1 MNITDISQVAFC
13 TSPVVVRVDLLTD
26 FPAYVPPEKNTRI
39 RLQLTTFD
47 INDSLA
53 EVNVN
58 VHVLDKARISNDDK
72 YVSFEIQDYLKN
84 DLIRKENL
92 NNVDFPV
99 LLYNNLGL
107 PYVQGMCLFY
117 RFSYYAYAYDETTSV
132 PAINVTDRVAT
143 LGYRWRNE
151 QNPFYGSFIGG
162 ANGFNVA
169 TTPVKNYAE
178 YIPYYAK
185 QQFVFGNNRTSNNFV
200 STTQVIPAKVLC
212 VKEPVLLIYL
222 DRQGLFQ
229 YITTTGK
236 VTINDDIKR
245 QESQKAFRDSSMI
258 NTESTHFKNTS
269 IEEIFQTYT
278 VNTGVMDES
287 MNNALEELLYSPK
300 IYLVRFY
307 GERWTVA
314 QQGIT
319 VDNDIITVDNE
330 TITVDSDT
338 VTLADVGYYST
349 YLQVPVTCIDNDFVK
364 KTNINDKRDIS
375 YFFKFKETAS
385 KIKNQ

>member
-1 MNITDISQVAFC
+1 MTITDISQVAFC
-13 TSPVVVRVDLLTD
+13 NSPVILRIDLLTD

-39 RLQLTTFD
+39 RLQLVTFD
-47 INDSLA
+47 IDDSLA

-58 VHVLDKARISNDDK
+58 TYVLDKARVSNDDK

-84 DLIRKENL
+84 DLIRKDNL

-99 LLYNNLGL
+99 LLYHNTSL

-117 RFSYYAYAYDETTSV
+117 RYSYYAYDETTSV
-132 PAINVTDRVAT
+132 AAIDVTNLVST

-151 QNPFYGSFIGG
+151 QNPFYGSFVGNS
-162 ANGFNVA
+162 NGFNLVQ
-169 TTPVKNYAE
+169 TPVKKYAE

-185 QQFVFGNNRTSNNFV
+185 QAFVFGTDRTSNNFIE
-200 STTQVIPAKVLC
+200 TTQVIPTSVAC
-212 VKEPVLLIYL
+212 VKEPVLLVFL
-222 DRQGLFQ
+222 NRLGLFE
-229 YITTTGK
+229 YVTTTGK
-236 VTINDDIKR
+236 ITINTEAKR
-245 QESQKAFRDSSMI
+245 QENAKSFRDSAMI
-258 NTESTHFKNTS
+258 NTESTHFKNS
-269 IEEIFQTYT
+269 VIEEVFQTYT
-278 VNTGVMDES
+278 VNTGIMDES
-287 MNNALEELLYSPK
+287 MNALLEELLYSTK

-307 GERWTVA
+307 GDRWTVS

-319 VDNDIITVDNE
+319 VDNDIVTVDNE

-349 YLQVPVTCIDNDFVK
+349 YLQVPVTCVDTDFTK

-385 KIKNQ
+385 KVKNQ

>member
-26 FPAYVPPEKNTRI
+26 FPTYVPPEKNTRI

-58 VHVLDKARISNDDK
+58 VHLLDKARISNDDK

-117 RFSYYAYAYDETTSV
+117 RFSYYAYDETTSV

-151 QNPFYGSFIGG
+151 QSPFYGSFIGG

-169 TTPVKNYAE
+169 TIPVKNYAE

-185 QQFVFGNNRTSNNFV
+185 QSFSFGNNRTSNNFV
-200 STTQVIPAKVLC
+200 STSQVVPTSVAC
-212 VKEPVLLIYL
+212 VKEPILLIYL

>member
-26 FPAYVPPEKNTRI
+26 FPDYVPPEINTRV
-39 RLQLTTFD
+39 RLQITTFD
-47 INDSLA
+47 IDDSLA

-58 VHVLDKARISNDDK
+58 IHVLDKARISNDDK

-84 DLIRKENL
+84 DLVRKENL

-99 LLYNNLGL
+99 LLYNNLSL

-117 RFSYYAYAYDETTSV
+117 RYSYYAYDETTSV
-132 PAINVTDRVAT
+132 PAINVTDKVAT

-151 QNPFYGSFIGG
+151 QAPFYGSFVGG
-162 ANGFNVA
+162 ANGFNVETA
-169 TTPVKNYAE
+169 PVKNYAE

-185 QQFVFGNNRTSNNFV
+185 QQFVFGTNRTSNNFV
-200 STTQVIPAKVLC
+200 STTQVVPAKTLC
-212 VKEPVLLIYL
+212 VKEPLLLIYL

-236 VTINDDIKR
+236 VTLNDEVKR

-258 NTESTHFKNTS
+258 NTESTHFKNTG
-269 IEEIFQTYT
+269 IEEVFQTYT

-287 MNNALEELLYSPK
+287 MNNVLEELLYSPK

-307 GERWTVA
+307 GERWTVS

-330 TITVDSDT
+330 NITVDSDT
-338 VTLADVGYYST
+338 VTLADIGYYST
-349 YLQVPVTCIDNDFVK
+349 YLQVPVMCIDTDFVK

-385 KIKNQ
+385 KVKNQ

>member
-1 MNITDISQVAFC
+1 MTITDLSQVAFC
-13 TSPVVVRVDLLTD
+13 NSPVVVRIDLMND
-26 FPAYVPPEKNTRI
+26 FPAYVPPEINTRI
-39 RLQLTTFD
+39 RLQLVTFD
-47 INDSLA
+47 IDDSLA

-58 VHVLDKARISNDDK
+58 TYVMDKARVSSDDK
-72 YVSFEIQDYLKN
+72 YVAFEIQDYLKN
-84 DLIRKENL
+84 DLIRKDNL

-99 LLYNNLGL
+99 LLYHNTSL

-117 RFSYYAYAYDETTSV
+117 RYSYYAYDETTSV
-132 PAINVTDRVAT
+132 PAISVTDKVAT

-151 QNPFYGSFIGG
+151 QNPFYGSFVGG

-169 TTPVKNYAE
+169 TTPVKKYAE
-178 YIPYYAK
+178 YIPYYFK
-185 QQFVFGNNRTSNNFV
+185 QDFVFGTNRTSNNFIV
-200 STTQVIPAKVLC
+200 TTQITPPSVVC
-212 VKEPVLLIYL
+212 VKEPI
-222 DRQGLFQ
+222 LF
-229 YITTTGK
+229 IFLNRDGKFETLTTTGK

-269 IEEIFQTYT
+269 IEEVFQTYT

-287 MNNALEELLYSPK
+287 MNGIIEELLYSPK

-307 GERWTVA
+307 GQRWTVE

-338 VTLADVGYYST
+338 ITLADVGYYST
-349 YLQVPVTCIDNDFVK
+349 YLQVPVTCVDTDFVK

-385 KIKNQ
+385 KVK

>member
-13 TSPVVVRVDLLTD
+13 TSPVVVRVDLITD
-26 FPAYVPPEKNTRI
+26 FPAYVSPEKNTRI
-39 RLQLTTFD
+39 GLQLTTFD

-58 VHVLDKARISNDDK
+58 VHMLDKARISNDDK

-117 RFSYYAYAYDETTSV
+117 RYSYYAYDETTSV

-200 STTQVIPAKVLC
+200 STTQVIPAKVVC
-212 VKEPVLLIYL
+212 VKEPILLIYL

-245 QESQKAFRDSSMI
+245 QESQKAFRDSSMV

-338 VTLADVGYYST
+338 VTLADVGHYST

-385 KIKNQ
+385 KVKNQ

>member
-1 MNITDISQVAFC
+1 MTITDLSQVAFC
-13 TSPVVVRVDLLTD
+13 NSPVVIRIDLITD
-26 FPAYVPPEKNTRI
+26 FPAYVPPTKNTRI
-39 RLQLTTFD
+39 ILQLVTFD
-47 INDSLA
+47 INDA
-53 EVNVN
+53 GIETN
-58 VHVLDKARISNDDK
+58 VHTYLLDKARVSSDDK

-84 DLIRKENL
+84 DLIRKTNL

-99 LLYNNLGL
+99 LLYHNTSL

-117 RFSYYAYAYDETTSV
+117 RYSYYAYDETTSV

-151 QNPFYGSFIGG
+151 QNPFYGSFVGD

-169 TTPVKNYAE
+169 QTSVKKYAE

-185 QQFVFGNNRTSNNFV
+185 QSFVFGAGRTSNNFI
-200 STTQVIPAKVLC
+200 STTQVIPTETVC
-212 VKEPVLLIYL
+212 VKEPLLLIYL

-236 VTINDDIKR
+236 IVINDETKR
-245 QESQKAFRDSSMI
+245 QESKKAHRDSAMI
-258 NTESTHFKNTS
+258 NTESTHSENIS
-269 IEEIFQTYT
+269 IEEVYQTYT
-278 VNTGVMDES
+278 VNTGVLDES
-287 MNNALEELLYSPK
+287 MNSLIEELIYSPK

-307 GERWTVA
+307 GQRWTVA
-314 QQGIT
+314 QEGIT

-330 TITVDSDT
+330 AITVDSDT

-349 YLQVPVTCIDNDFVK
+349 YLQVPVKCIDSDFVK
-364 KTNINDKRDIS
+364 KTVINDKRDIS
-375 YFFKFKETAS
+375 YTLKFKETAS
-385 KIKNQ
+385 KIKN